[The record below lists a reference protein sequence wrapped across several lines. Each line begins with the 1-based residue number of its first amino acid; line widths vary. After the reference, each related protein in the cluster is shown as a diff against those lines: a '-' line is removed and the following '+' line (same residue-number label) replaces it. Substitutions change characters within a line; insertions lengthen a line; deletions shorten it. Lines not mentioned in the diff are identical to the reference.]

1 MVLIVKIL
9 SKKKLYI
16 MPDSCF
22 WKGVKK
28 WVRDRER
35 IKIFM
40 DRIVKIA
47 EEVEKKRTRKKG

>member
-35 IKIFM
+35 LKFLWT
-40 DRIVKIA
+40 
-47 EEVEKKRTRKKG
+47 E